1 MKGGQIVEQGNNCWC
16 YPFFLVISVLGASA
30 LGEGGIEILFFRI
43 LFTVVGCCLAMLVN
57 KYILH
62 YRIHDWLK
70 DLREEYE
77 AEVLELEQL
86 YYLFRKISGHALQSD
101 FNDETL

>member
-1 MKGGQIVEQGNNCWC
+1 MSSIIVA
-16 YPFFLVISVLGASA
+16 ISALGASA

-62 YRIHDWLK
+62 YRIHD
-70 DLREEYE
+70 
-77 AEVLELEQL
+77 
-86 YYLFRKISGHALQSD
+86 
-101 FNDETL
+101 